1 MFDWMSTDAQPSG
14 AFRPVVCDTPQ
25 IVTQG
30 ILAGTRVASNLGWR
44 VAEAL
49 APGDKVLTFDNGMQ
63 TVEEVRREVIWV
75 EDDSVPQQHWPV
87 HVPAGALCNR
97 VALSILPDQG
107 VVIESDVADEAFED
121 PFAVIAARELVG
133 LRGIT
138 QSPLKFQQEVVTIIF
153 EDEQVIYAEG
163 GALIHCPK
171 SVDLFDQ
178 RSLLTQTRYSVLTP
192 ALAALVVDEMRL
204 EDELAGKG
212 QGNLAAFAA

>member
-1 MFDWMSTDAQPSG
+1 MFDWMSTDAQSQG
-14 AFRPVVCDTPQ
+14 AARPAVCDTPQ

-63 TVEEVRREVIWV
+63 TVQEVRREVIWM
-75 EDDSVPQQHWPV
+75 EDDSVPKQHWPV

-107 VVIESDVADEAFED
+107 VVVESDVADDAFED

-133 LRGIT
+133 LRGIA
-138 QSPLKFQQEVVTIIF
+138 QAPLSFQQEVVTIIF

-178 RSLLTQTRYSVLTP
+178 RSLLTKSTYAILSP
-192 ALAALVVDEMRL
+192 ELAALVVDELRL
-204 EDELAGKG
+204 EDALSRSGSKE
-212 QGNLAAFAA
+212 AAVAA